1 MTHPSQAQLAD
12 IVATLSRD
20 AAVSTREAE
29 QHGITRDRMAR
40 AASAGIVQRI
50 ARGHYRSGKDPLDA
64 ARHHIARLGERGIPA
79 HLGELSAA
87 PFWGVPAFGSTGPV
101 STSVPLTLLVPRGS
115 DVRQGTRHGVR
126 IQIADLRPADVTD
139 LHGVPITSPLRT
151 GLDVARDL
159 GRCRVSALVP
169 LCGGA
174 RGQAALL
181 MGGRRCASA
190 HDITERLTN
199 DSALRAAVLT
209 ALHEVIAHV
218 NARGMLWVRR
228 VVGDVEPLIE
238 TALEGVAWAVLTAS
252 DLPRAEPQRVIAG
265 RSGKGYR
272 VDFLIAGRVI
282 LEADGAVKY
291 GDVTPWEEK
300 QRQSDLEAAG
310 YWVVRC
316 TWEELIHR
324 PYEVLKRIEVALARS
339 TPR

>member
-1 MTHPSQAQLAD
+1 MTHPSQVQLAD

-20 AAVSTREAE
+20 AAVSTREAK

-79 HLGELSAA
+79 HLGGLSAA
-87 PFWGVPAFGSTGPV
+87 PYWWVPAFGSTGPV
-101 STSVPLTLLVPRGS
+101 STCEPLTLLVPRGS

-159 GRCRVSALVP
+159 GRCRASALIP

-174 RGQAALL
+174 RAQAALL
-181 MGGRRCASA
+181 MSGERCASA

-199 DSALRAAVLT
+199 DGDLRTTVLM

-228 VVGDVEPLIE
+228 VVEDVEPLIE
-238 TALEGVAWAVLTAS
+238 TALEGIAWAVLTAS
-252 DLPRAEPQRVIAG
+252 DLPRAEPQRAIAG

-291 GDVTPWEEK
+291 GDVTPWQEK

-324 PYEVLKRIEVALARS
+324 PHEVLTRIRVALARS